1 MANVADRRHLTKD
14 VRALR
19 HHDTFGLVKNPLR
32 TLLLPTLLLMALGT
46 NAQTER
52 KLVQFSGIVV
62 SGDSLEG
69 VPFTY
74 VMVKN
79 SFRGTMSDVFGY
91 FSFVAQEGDTV
102 QFSAFGFKVGQYVV
116 PMALEESKY
125 SIIHQLES
133 EVTELAP
140 HTVYPWPSREE
151 FDQAFLA
158 LDLPADDYQRSLK
171 NLSPAEMLQ
180 RMENLPPDAY
190 ESFSYAMAQDRTKLY
205 NSGGVPSINLFN
217 PVAWAQ
223 FIQAWKSG
231 KFKNKDKK

>member
-1 MANVADRRHLTKD
+1 M
-14 VRALR
+14 
-19 HHDTFGLVKNPLR
+19 KNPAR
-32 TLLLPTLLLMALGT
+32 FLLLPSLVLLVLGAQ
-46 NAQTER
+46 AQTER

-74 VMVKN
+74 VGIRK

-102 QFSAFGFKVGQYVV
+102 EFKAVGFKVGQYVV
-116 PMALEESKY
+116 PVGLEESKY

-133 EVTELAP
+133 NVIDLPEAK
-140 HTVYPWPSREE
+140 VYPWPSREE

-158 LDLPADDYQRSLK
+158 LDLPEDDYQRSLK

>member
-1 MANVADRRHLTKD
+1 M
-14 VRALR
+14 
-19 HHDTFGLVKNPLR
+19 KNPLR
-32 TLLLPTLLLMALGT
+32 ALLFPTLLILVLGV

-74 VMVKN
+74 VGIRK

-91 FSFVAQEGDTV
+91 FSSVAQEGDTV
-102 QFSAFGFKVGQYVV
+102 EFKAIGFKVGQYVV
-116 PMALEESKY
+116 PVGLEESKY

-133 EVTELAP
+133 NVIDLPEAK
-140 HTVYPWPSREE
+140 VYPWPSREE

-158 LDLPADDYQRSLK
+158 LDLPEDDYQRSLK

-190 ESFSYAMAQDRTKLY
+190 ESFGFAMAQDRTRLY